1 MIATCRLCGQIVNG
15 QLVAGP
21 GSEIPL
27 IGEDGRAEI
36 EYQAIIMQLVN
47 HVVQAHPDYANVL
60 RSTAQTYFFHL
71 IAKLALSSDPS
82 FDQQRED
89 ARRLVYWTLAG
100 KLEFSGQNRPPVTT
114 EA

>member
-1 MIATCRLCGQIVNG
+1 MIATCRLCGQLMNG

-36 EYQAIIMQLVN
+36 EYQASIMQLVN
-47 HVVQAHPDYANVL
+47 HVLQAHPDYARVFQ
-60 RSTAQTYFFHL
+60 STAQTYLFHL
-71 IAKLALSSDPS
+71 IAKLAVSSDPS
-82 FDQQRED
+82 FEQQRED

-100 KLEFSGQNRPPVTT
+100 KLEFSGPNQPPVTV
-114 EA
+114 